1 MFAQHE
7 RTQIKQRT
15 KLALDRIKSEIDE
28 KGEYTSK
35 AGNIIKKLGIHDKLD
50 EAGIKGNKVN
60 TELAD
65 KRAADVWPIIEGMLN
80 KGLSYR
86 AMARE
91 LNKMGVPTPTK
102 RRNPDT
108 SKRTEWYASS
118 VRNYVLRMN
127 GQANPVNITTK

>member
-1 MFAQHE
+1 MCTVTVTVTVTSGSGSGGVLIFQVQTELRGHGRHAGDVIE
-7 RTQIKQRT
+7 RGAR
-15 KLALDRIKSEIDE
+15 AGGGLD
-28 KGEYTSK
+28 
-35 AGNIIKKLGIHDKLD
+35 LGDKLD

-60 TELAD
+60 TERAD

-127 GQANPVNITTK
+127 